1 MEQRNSNAHQTWNLS
16 CYSRQDSVS
25 EGESEFLNPVDL
37 SCKNPV
43 TPTTIRG
50 TNTTAC
56 LSQSL
61 PVHTDKQ
68 HQHLSLLDTKK
79 QNPFAS
85 TIMLSSSSEL
95 DFPRKTTEKYEPS
108 FYNGGNTIKN
118 SIPLFA
124 PPSDVTIEVPFLHPL
139 IPLHLNS
146 GAINNS
152 VATSTTAST
161 SPSYAERE
169 RGASSLQTNDKT
181 TETTAV
187 SFLNESSNHSEMST
201 TSLGVIKKTPRPFK
215 VYSKNPFPILKRQID
230 PVYQYLSRDYLE
242 YREKMLDYKKM
253 QENAP
258 NPKMRRTSKS
268 PALPTSTADEKDP
281 AYYEKRK
288 KNNEA
293 AKRSRDLRRK
303 KEDELAIWAT
313 FLEEEN
319 VKLKS
324 ELAGL
329 YCLLRQMG
337 MDISQLRALINVN
350 L

>member
-1 MEQRNSNAHQTWNLS
+1 MEQRNDHQTWSLS
-16 CYSRQDSVS
+16 CCSKQDSVS
-25 EGESEFLNPVDL
+25 EGESEFLNYPVLDL

-43 TPTTIRG
+43 TPTTIKG

-61 PVHTDKQ
+61 PAHTDKQ
-68 HQHLSLLDTKK
+68 YQHSSLSDTKK
-79 QNPFAS
+79 QSPFAS

-95 DFPRKTTEKYEPS
+95 DFPRETTEKCEPF
-108 FYNGGNTIKN
+108 FYNGGNAIKN

-124 PPSDVTIEVPFLHPL
+124 PPSGVTMEVPFLRPL
-139 IPLHLNS
+139 VPLHLNS

-161 SPSYAERE
+161 SPPYTERE
-169 RGASSLQTNDKT
+169 TSSLQTNDKT
-181 TETTAV
+181 TETTAL
-187 SFLNESSNHSEMST
+187 SFLNESSTQAEMST
-201 TSLGVIKKTPRPFK
+201 PSLTAVKKTARPFK
-215 VYSKNPFPILKRQID
+215 VYSKNPFPILKRQIN
-230 PVYQYLSRDYLE
+230 PVFQYLSRDYLE